1 MRNHKSDKIEFVLPE
16 EGIFEQGGPDDP
28 LPFYYKPLTGRLY
41 TGRIKCGLSLLSPPY
56 QSVLD
61 VGYGSGILLPTL
73 ARVSRKLT
81 AIDRD
86 TDPAPIVSI
95 LEKLGIQAELLKADI
110 VSEELPENS
119 FDLIVAFSV
128 LEEVKDIKAVIGAM
142 IRLLKPGG
150 DLLVGIPRVDGFM
163 ELLFRLIGYH
173 GIEEEHVRTYKDILS
188 EAQKGNKMFMER
200 FKIYPRFF
208 PLYYAALLRKIPE
221 SKKSSFLEKPDFYT
235 SKNK

>member
-1 MRNHKSDKIEFVLPE
+1 MRNHKSAKIEFVLPE
-16 EGIFEQGGPDDP
+16 EGVFKQGGPDDP
-28 LPFYYKPLTGRLY
+28 LPFYYKPMTGTLY

-56 QSVLD
+56 ESVLD
-61 VGYGSGILLPTL
+61 VGYGSGVLLPTL
-73 ARVSRKLT
+73 AQISGKLT

-86 TDPAPIVSI
+86 TDPAPIADI
-95 LEKLGIQAELLKADI
+95 LAKLGIQAELLKADI
-110 VSEELPENS
+110 ASGALPEKS

-173 GIEEEHVRTYKDILS
+173 GIEEEHVRTYKDILG
-188 EAQKGNKMFMER
+188 EAQNDKKMYLER
-200 FKIYPRFF
+200 FKTYPRFF
-208 PLYYAALLRKIPE
+208 PLYYAALLRK
-221 SKKSSFLEKPDFYT
+221 SSTKERSDQE
-235 SKNK
+235 